1 MNYEAP
7 LFRTQNTTLDASSMK
22 RKPLTTTLGAL
33 LPLAAA
39 VPLLVL
45 AFWILWNPASNSDSN
60 NPAGQASPAT
70 LEQPAA
76 DSNTPVEPRSG
87 LLDSSQA

>member
-1 MNYEAP
+1 
-7 LFRTQNTTLDASSMK
+7 MK

-39 VPLLVL
+39 VPLLLL
-45 AFWILWNPASNSDSN
+45 AIWMLWNPGSSDSV
-60 NPAGQASPAT
+60 NPAGQAQPAPVQSPASSQAPT
-70 LEQPAA
+70 SGA
-76 DSNTPVEPRSG
+76 DSQVEPRAG